1 MEVMGF
7 EFPTKETRD
16 LHYDVKNWPTIIF
29 QLKGYT
35 TNDDENENDFSNF
48 QNKAGIIDSEN
59 PNDIL
64 IALPPS
70 HYMDYNWRNRTYFPR
85 LEFVDHDAAVSGP

>member
-1 MEVMGF
+1 MGF
-7 EFPTKETRD
+7 EFPKDDRIIRNS
-16 LHYDVKNWPTIIF
+16 DVKNWPTIIF

-35 TNDDENENDFSNF
+35 EEEEDDENKHKNDINF
-48 QNKAGIIDSEN
+48 QNKAGILDSEN

-70 HYMDYNWRNRTYFPR
+70 HYMEYNLRNRTYFPR
-85 LEFVDHDAAVSGP
+85 LEFVDHSVSNGP